1 MEAVSS
7 LGIHDDL
14 RCGGFRRRAGRDQRR
29 THRRHAVERDPA
41 ILTGVESEHR
51 GAQRSRDV
59 DGVRRLQHRGLPDE
73 PSVPGDARRH
83 LRAVRSVQPR
93 DAPTPTKSRDADL
106 ALDAAGA
113 RTRPLQRR
121 IEVRH
126 DLRVRHLGDDIA
138 HQRLDIGHLR
148 RIALASEKFRRD
160 GDRAAL
166 RETTADIADVLVHAE
181 DLLHHQ
187 HHRQLRAARRPRV
200 VRRQRAIR
208 DRYADLAGIQSL

>member
-1 MEAVSS
+1 MSC

-14 RCGGFRRRAGRDQRR
+14 RCGRCGRCTGRGQRR
-29 THRRHAVERDPA
+29 THRLDAVERDA
-41 ILTGVESEHR
+41 AVLAGVEPEHR
-51 GAQRSRDV
+51 RAQRGRDI
-59 DGVRRLQHRGLPDE
+59 DGVRRLQHRGLSDE
-73 PSVPGDARRH
+73 PAIPGDARSH
-83 LRAVRSVQPR
+83 LRAVRGVQPS
-93 DAPTPTKSRDADL
+93 DASAPTESRDADL
-106 ALDAAGA
+106 ALDAARP

-121 IEVRH
+121 VEVRH